1 MDAQGLQLVVQHG
14 PDAWLDAVMLVTGAV
29 TLLAGG
35 LALVPAAFAAV
46 IGRGLLLAAVGGGIV
61 LAVGTLL
68 M

>member
-29 TLLAGG
+29 TLLAGM
-35 LALVPAAFAAV
+35 LALAPGAFAAV

-61 LAVGTLL
+61 LAAGTML